1 VHPILSFGMKPILA
15 NSARI
20 TSSASFTSMFILPL
34 ARCL

>member
-15 NSARI
+15 NSAPI
-20 TSSASFTSMFILPL
+20 ISSASFTLMFILRL